1 VLFSVEFSIAS
12 YNVEN
17 LFDAKYQGSE
27 YDDYTPGK
35 HNWNERTAQIKLR
48 NTAEVI
54 CDINSDIIGLQ
65 EIENRYV
72 FDDLQKLLRVVGCE
86 YKYSAITNKPFSSI
100 QVALLSR
107 YPIISHREIVV
118 SPSPKVRNILEVE
131 LDIDSKPFSVFVNH
145 WKSKSSGG
153 KESARVRTATVLAKR
168 IMQLNKD
175 SEYVILG
182 DLNSRYDAP
191 NSLELAL
198 DDTNGITAIGDIMHT
213 YKDSIPVSKL
223 QIIKLPKGYHYNL
236 WNELQAGKRWSHS
249 FKSQKSAIDHIIA
262 PPGLF
267 NRQGI
272 EYKDNSFN
280 VFAPRYL
287 LGRYGGIN
295 RWKIKNGNHT
305 GSGYSDHLPIVAFFT
320 TKPFILDTKPKS
332 LTAQKKSIEYLYE
345 VEALQSDILLENAT
359 VIWAKKNIAVIKQ
372 TPNGRGIALYKC
384 RKGLKVG
391 NRYDIVVSDIKNY
404 KGLKEITS
412 IGASKL
418 KGISNIA
425 PFYKNENSLKFTI
438 NQNEVLKDTTGIYKN
453 RKIYF
458 ANGRSLPIFFKIKNF
473 VIKDNS
479 KVKILYGHLGYY
491 KKEEIVIYDKND
503 IEIME

>member
-1 VLFSVEFSIAS
+1 
-12 YNVEN
+12 
-17 LFDAKYQGSE
+17 
-27 YDDYTPGK
+27 
-35 HNWNERTAQIKLR
+35 
-48 NTAEVI
+48 
-54 CDINSDIIGLQ
+54 
-65 EIENRYV
+65 
-72 FDDLQKLLRVVGCE
+72 
-86 YKYSAITNKPFSSI
+86 
-100 QVALLSR
+100 
-107 YPIISHREIVV
+107 
-118 SPSPKVRNILEVE
+118 
-131 LDIDSKPFSVFVNH
+131 
-145 WKSKSSGG
+145 
-153 KESARVRTATVLAKR
+153 
-168 IMQLNKD
+168 M
-175 SEYVILG
+175 
-182 DLNSRYDAP
+182 
-191 NSLELAL
+191 
-198 DDTNGITAIGDIMHT
+198 
-213 YKDSIPVSKL
+213 
-223 QIIKLPKGYHYNL
+223 
-236 WNELQAGKRWSHS
+236 
-249 FKSQKSAIDHIIA
+249 
-262 PPGLF
+262 
-267 NRQGI
+267 
-272 EYKDNSFN
+272 
-280 VFAPRYL
+280 
-287 LGRYGGIN
+287 
-295 RWKIKNGNHT
+295 
-305 GSGYSDHLPIVAFFT
+305 PIVAFFT